1 MSFEPVKG
9 IDVEIIDQVIYAS
22 NKTNDKYWV
31 IFGHKSIY
39 AALVKPGETEILQ
52 KTDGGADITDAK
64 FGAMAMKFEE

>member
-9 IDVEIIDQVIYAS
+9 IDVKIIDQVIYAS

-52 KTDGGADITDAK
+52 KTDGGRYNRC
-64 FGAMAMKFEE
+64 